1 MLEEEDCDLRI
12 VELVF
17 KRASLLDRQSVRLPA
32 ELVPNP
38 VKDLEEKDKME
49 ENGPNGKMDMSKRT
63 GTESKTKGQDGYAMK
78 QSTTYHLKVTV
89 GELLVTNV
97 SGVT

>member
-1 MLEEEDCDLRI
+1 MLEEEDCDSRI

-17 KRASLLDRQSVRLPA
+17 ERASLLDRQSVRLAA

-38 VKDLEEKDKME
+38 VKDLEGKGQ
-49 ENGPNGKMDMSKRT
+49 NGPNGKMDMSKRT
-63 GTESKTKGQDGYAMK
+63 GTELKTKGQDGYAIK

-89 GELLVTNV
+89 GELLVANV

>member
-17 KRASLLDRQSVRLPA
+17 ERASLLDRQSVRLAA

-38 VKDLEEKDKME
+38 VKDLEEKGQK
-49 ENGPNGKMDMSKRT
+49 GQNGKMDNLDKKDKMGMSKRT
-63 GTESKTKGQDGYAMK
+63 GADVK
-78 QSTTYHLKVTV
+78 
-89 GELLVTNV
+89 
-97 SGVT
+97 

>member
-17 KRASLLDRQSVRLPA
+17 ERASLLDRQSVRLPA

-38 VKDLEEKDKME
+38 VKDLEEK
-49 ENGPNGKMDMSKRT
+49 GPNGKMDNMDKKDKMDMSKRT
-63 GTESKTKGQDGYAMK
+63 GTNVKWRKRDKMDMSKRTIVK
-78 QSTTYHLKVTV
+78 
-89 GELLVTNV
+89 
-97 SGVT
+97 

>member
-17 KRASLLDRQSVRLPA
+17 ERASLLDRQSVRLAA

-38 VKDLEEKDKME
+38 VKDLEGKGQKGQNGHEQKDRDRCKM
-49 ENGPNGKMDMSKRT
+49 
-63 GTESKTKGQDGYAMK
+63 KTK
-78 QSTTYHLKVTV
+78 
-89 GELLVTNV
+89 
-97 SGVT
+97 